1 MSARLRRTR
10 RRRQRSRRCGGQGK
24 VERGAE
30 GAEDNEKHSEEQ
42 AARRT
47 MSSRQRSRRW
57 NHHRVEQLGLVAKG
71 VGWVAVDKPPARAGW
86 VSMLRLEWLRNAVQP
101 PGSAGTHCTLATSS
115 NQRAYVCTTSCSRS
129 VDGQNIVRTKFWGE
143 YSPCGSARS
152 YWNRYWKERQQHKH
166 SARTSAPGPSRTCA

>member
-86 VSMLRLEWLRNAVQP
+86 VSMLLLEWLRNAVQP
-101 PGSAGTHCTLATSS
+101 PGSMDHPDVVI
-115 NQRAYVCTTSCSRS
+115 RADMLDDSQQVLHKLEVIRAVMLDDSQQVLHEFEVIRAIML
-129 VDGQNIVRTKFWGE
+129 VMLEG
-143 YSPCGSARS
+143 SPHVLHEQSLD
-152 YWNRYWKERQQHKH
+152 
-166 SARTSAPGPSRTCA
+166 